1 MTARGGSSP
10 QWRNIFPPRRGC
22 LHLTEPLPFDHCMAS
37 EWVYD
42 LRGKEVVFTGKIEG
56 YSEAELT
63 EIDLKMGAARVKD
76 WVNKSSTDVLV
87 RGWSS
92 HWKYGNFGKK
102 EKQTAELQKAGHHIQ
117 IIDTDGFFGLRS
129 SLPAPAL
136 KPNVPDAPARAHA
149 AAGGLAGAPYRAGTF
164 AGPLQGDGE
173 HYRDPDIMERG
184 LKAHS
189 ATQDK
194 LADLLGRHGLTPLS
208 PFDKKCNFDL
218 AWHSADG
225 TVGLA
230 EVKSNTEGNEVFQV
244 RHGLGQV
251 LDYGQRMKDRGFR
264 PKLFLV
270 LETKP
275 RDATHWKSLCAEH

>member
-1 MTARGGSSP
+1 
-10 QWRNIFPPRRGC
+10 
-22 LHLTEPLPFDHCMAS
+22 MAN

-63 EIDLKMGAARVKD
+63 EIALKMGASRVKD

-87 RGWSS
+87 RGWSP
-92 HWKYGNFGKK
+92 HWKYGRYGSK
-102 EKQTAELQKAGHHIQ
+102 EKQAAGLQKAGHHIQ
-117 IIDTDGFFGLRS
+117 IIDTEGFFGLRS

-136 KPNVPDAPARAHA
+136 KPNVPDAPARANA
-149 AAGGLAGAPYRAGTF
+149 AEGGLAGAPYREGTF

-194 LADLLGRHGLTPLS
+194 LADLLGMHGLIPLS
-208 PFDKKCNFDL
+208 PFDKRCNFDL
-218 AWHSADG
+218 AWHFSDG
-225 TVGLA
+225 TVGIA
-230 EVKSNTEGNEVFQV
+230 EVKSNTEDNEGFQV

-251 LDYGQRMKDRGFR
+251 LDYGHRMKGRGFR
-264 PKLFLV
+264 LKLFLV
-270 LETKP
+270 LERKP
-275 RDATHWKSLCAEH
+275 KDATNWSALCAAHDVTLTWAHLFPGIP